1 MNDLTFEYYWKQLP
15 VWRYVCVTDV
25 FNNYKI
31 MVSFVFEYHAHYLQH
46 SISIE

>member
-1 MNDLTFEYYWKQLP
+1 MNDLTFEYYWKRLP

-25 FNNYKI
+25 FKI
-31 MVSFVFEYHAHYLQH
+31 TGSFVFEYHAHYLQH